1 MSTGTPGSSSG
12 IRLGG
17 APSTD
22 SAPRRKAALMG
33 RSPQDTAAGAWNYVL
48 LILAIVGSAF
58 PIYWMF
64 IVSTGTD
71 VYLAKIPPPVLP
83 GSNFAHNI
91 GVVLGRASE
100 EGRSYNNAQFG
111 SSMVNSVIVTVI
123 VTVATLFFCSLAG
136 FAFAK
141 LRFKGRDALMVIVI
155 LTLTIPN
162 QLGIVALFIIISKF
176 GWQQQLV
183 AVIVPALVS
192 AFGVFYMRQFIED
205 SVPDELVE
213 SARVDGAST
222 FRVYWN
228 IVLPIIRPGP
238 WRARSAHRCRC
249 VERVP
254 VGTDRPGQ
262 RRTPDRGCRAEPIG
276 LGQLCQVPHRAG
288 RLSAGH
294 PAADPLARHRRQ
306 ADRSGHHGR
315 RDQGLS
321 AGRKPWLGRARRQR
335 TPRCTSVGGSRPGR
349 LPPTLLSGALR
360 VARARAVSRPGPVS
374 PPGPGR

>member
-111 SSMVNSVIVTVI
+111 GVTEHHIDV
-123 VTVATLFFCSLAG
+123 VHEVAT
-136 FAFAK
+136 
-141 LRFKGRDALMVIVI
+141 REHRGRDCRQGHIRAGGDNEHPVDREGRTQDREDEQEV
-155 LTLTIPN
+155 
-162 QLGIVALFIIISKF
+162 
-176 GWQQQLV
+176 
-183 AVIVPALVS
+183 VPLPRR
-192 AFGVFYMRQFIED
+192 GV
-205 SVPDELVE
+205 L
-213 SARVDGAST
+213 
-222 FRVYWN
+222 
-228 IVLPIIRPGP
+228 
-238 WRARSAHRCRC
+238 
-249 VERVP
+249 
-254 VGTDRPGQ
+254 
-262 RRTPDRGCRAEPIG
+262 RRTAH
-276 LGQLCQVPHRAG
+276 Q
-288 RLSAGH
+288 
-294 PAADPLARHRRQ
+294 
-306 ADRSGHHGR
+306 
-315 RDQGLS
+315 
-321 AGRKPWLGRARRQR
+321 
-335 TPRCTSVGGSRPGR
+335 GR
-349 LPPTLLSGALR
+349 LPARCGACVHARGCPSGGPTEADVAGAASGSGAHRLPPPRRLLSSALI
-360 VARARAVSRPGPVS
+360 AAMITMTKNRPHDIAAA
-374 PPGPGR
+374 

>member
-141 LRFKGRDALMVIVI
+141 LRFKGRDSLMVIVI

-228 IVLPIIRPGP
+228 IVLPIIRPALGVLGLLT
-238 WRARSAHRCRC
+238 A
-249 VERVP
+249 
-254 VGTDRPGQ
+254 VGAWNEFQWALISLGSGNHPTVGVALSRLASGNYVKYRIVLAGSLLATLPLILLL
-262 RRTPDRGCRAEPIG
+262 AIG
-276 LGQLCQVPHRAG
+276 GKQIV
-288 RLSAGH
+288 
-294 PAADPLARHRRQ
+294 
-306 ADRSGHHGR
+306 
-315 RDQGLS
+315 QGIME
-321 AGRKPWLGRARRQR
+321 
-335 TPRCTSVGGSRPGR
+335 
-349 LPPTLLSGALR
+349 GAIK
-360 VARARAVSRPGPVS
+360 A
-374 PPGPGR
+374 

>member
-228 IVLPIIRPGP
+228 IVLPIIRPALGVLGLLT
-238 WRARSAHRCRC
+238 A
-249 VERVP
+249 
-254 VGTDRPGQ
+254 VGAWNEFQWALIALGSGEHPTVGVALSRLASGNYVKYRIVLAGSLLATLPLILLL
-262 RRTPDRGCRAEPIG
+262 AIG
-276 LGQLCQVPHRAG
+276 GKQIV
-288 RLSAGH
+288 
-294 PAADPLARHRRQ
+294 
-306 ADRSGHHGR
+306 
-315 RDQGLS
+315 QGIME
-321 AGRKPWLGRARRQR
+321 
-335 TPRCTSVGGSRPGR
+335 
-349 LPPTLLSGALR
+349 GAIK
-360 VARARAVSRPGPVS
+360 A
-374 PPGPGR
+374 

>member
-17 APSTD
+17 VPGGAPSTD
-22 SAPRRKAALMG
+22 AAPRRKAALLG
-33 RSPQDTAAGAWNYVL
+33 RSPQDTAAGMWNYVL
-48 LILAIVGSAF
+48 LVLAILGSAF

-71 VYLAKIPPPVLP
+71 VYLATIPPPVLP
-83 GSNFAHNI
+83 GSNFVHNI
-91 GVVLGRASE
+91 SVVLGNASE
-100 EGRSYNNAQFG
+100 AGRSYNNAQFG

-123 VTVATLFFCSLAG
+123 VTAATLFFCSLAG

-141 LRFKGRDALMVIVI
+141 LRFKGRDALMVTVI

-228 IVLPIIRPGP
+228 IVLPIIRPALGVLGLLT
-238 WRARSAHRCRC
+238 A
-249 VERVP
+249 
-254 VGTDRPGQ
+254 VGAWNEFQ
-262 RRTPDRGCRAEPIG
+262 WALIA
-276 LGQLCQVPHRAG
+276 LGSGDHPTVGVALSRLASGNYVKYRIVLAG
-288 RLSAGH
+288 SLLATL
-294 PAADPLARHRRQ
+294 PLILMLA
-306 ADRSGHHGR
+306 
-315 RDQGLS
+315 
-321 AGRKPWLGRARRQR
+321 
-335 TPRCTSVGGSRPGR
+335 VGGKQIVQGIME
-349 LPPTLLSGALR
+349 GAIK
-360 VARARAVSRPGPVS
+360 A
-374 PPGPGR
+374 

>member
-17 APSTD
+17 VPGEAPSTEA
-22 SAPRRKAALMG
+22 APRRKAALMG

-48 LILAIVGSAF
+48 LVLAILGSAF

-64 IVSTGTD
+64 IVATGTD
-71 VYLAKIPPPVLP
+71 VTLATIPPPFIP
-83 GSNFAHNI
+83 GSNFVHNI
-91 GVVLGRASE
+91 GVVLGNATE

-123 VTVATLFFCSLAG
+123 VTTATLFFCSLAG

-228 IVLPIIRPGP
+228 IVLPIIRPALGVLGLLT
-238 WRARSAHRCRC
+238 A
-249 VERVP
+249 
-254 VGTDRPGQ
+254 VGAWNEFQWALIALGSGEHPTVGVALSRLASGNYVKYRIVLAGSLLATLPLILML
-262 RRTPDRGCRAEPIG
+262 AIG
-276 LGQLCQVPHRAG
+276 GKQIV
-288 RLSAGH
+288 
-294 PAADPLARHRRQ
+294 
-306 ADRSGHHGR
+306 
-315 RDQGLS
+315 QGIME
-321 AGRKPWLGRARRQR
+321 
-335 TPRCTSVGGSRPGR
+335 
-349 LPPTLLSGALR
+349 GAIK
-360 VARARAVSRPGPVS
+360 A
-374 PPGPGR
+374 

>member
-1 MSTGTPGSSSG
+1 MSTGTPGSSSD

-17 APSTD
+17 VPGQAPTGVSTD
-22 SAPRRKAALMG
+22 SAPRRRAALMG
-33 RSPQDTAAGAWNYVL
+33 RSPQDTAAGRWNYVL
-48 LILAIVGSAF
+48 LILAILGSAF

-71 VYLAKIPPPVLP
+71 VYLATIPPPFLP
-83 GSNFAHNI
+83 GSNFVHNI
-91 GVVLGRASE
+91 GVVLGNATE

-123 VTVATLFFCSLAG
+123 VTAATLFFCSLAG

-141 LRFKGRDALMVIVI
+141 LRFKGRDVLMVIVI

-228 IVLPIIRPGP
+228 IVLPIIRPALGVLGLLT
-238 WRARSAHRCRC
+238 A
-249 VERVP
+249 
-254 VGTDRPGQ
+254 VGAWNEFQWALISLGSGNHPTVGVALSRLASGNYVKYRIVLAGSLLATLPLILLL
-262 RRTPDRGCRAEPIG
+262 AIG
-276 LGQLCQVPHRAG
+276 GKQIV
-288 RLSAGH
+288 
-294 PAADPLARHRRQ
+294 
-306 ADRSGHHGR
+306 
-315 RDQGLS
+315 QGIME
-321 AGRKPWLGRARRQR
+321 
-335 TPRCTSVGGSRPGR
+335 
-349 LPPTLLSGALR
+349 GAIK
-360 VARARAVSRPGPVS
+360 A
-374 PPGPGR
+374 

>member
-1 MSTGTPGSSSG
+1 MSTGTPGSPSD

-17 APSTD
+17 VPGRAPTGVRTD

-48 LILAIVGSAF
+48 LILAMVGSAF

-71 VYLAKIPPPVLP
+71 VFLATIPPPVLP
-83 GSNFAHNI
+83 GGNLVHNI
-91 GVVLGRASE
+91 GVVLGYATE

-123 VTVATLFFCSLAG
+123 VTAAMLFFCSLAG

-141 LRFKGRDALMVIVI
+141 LRFKGRDTLMVAVI
-155 LTLTIPN
+155 LTLTIPS
-162 QLGIVALFIIISKF
+162 QLGVVALFIIISKF
-176 GWQQQLV
+176 GWQQQLI

-228 IVLPIIRPGP
+228 IVLPIVRPALGVLGLLT
-238 WRARSAHRCRC
+238 A
-249 VERVP
+249 
-254 VGTDRPGQ
+254 VGAWNEFQ
-262 RRTPDRGCRAEPIG
+262 WALIA
-276 LGQLCQVPHRAG
+276 LGSGDHPTVGVALSRLASGNYVKYRIVLAG
-288 RLSAGH
+288 SLLATL
-294 PAADPLARHRRQ
+294 PLILMLA
-306 ADRSGHHGR
+306 
-315 RDQGLS
+315 
-321 AGRKPWLGRARRQR
+321 
-335 TPRCTSVGGSRPGR
+335 VGGKQIVQGIME
-349 LPPTLLSGALR
+349 GAIK
-360 VARARAVSRPGPVS
+360 A
-374 PPGPGR
+374 

>member
-1 MSTGTPGSSSG
+1 MSTGTTGSSSD

-17 APSTD
+17 VPGGAPTGVNTGT
-22 SAPRRKAALMG
+22 APRRKAALMG
-33 RSPQDTAAGAWNYVL
+33 RSPQDTAAGRWNYVL
-48 LILAIVGSAF
+48 LILAILGSAF

-64 IVSTGTD
+64 IVATGTD
-71 VYLAKIPPPVLP
+71 VTLATIPPPFLP
-83 GSNFAHNI
+83 GSNFVHNI
-91 GVVLGRASE
+91 GVVLGNATE

-123 VTVATLFFCSLAG
+123 VTAATLFFCSLAG

-141 LRFKGRDALMVIVI
+141 LRFKGRDVLMVIVI

-228 IVLPIIRPGP
+228 IVLPIIRPALGVLGLLT
-238 WRARSAHRCRC
+238 A
-249 VERVP
+249 
-254 VGTDRPGQ
+254 VGAWNEFQWALISLGSGNHPTVGVALSRLASGNYVKYRIVLAGSLLATLPLILLL
-262 RRTPDRGCRAEPIG
+262 AIG
-276 LGQLCQVPHRAG
+276 GKQIV
-288 RLSAGH
+288 
-294 PAADPLARHRRQ
+294 
-306 ADRSGHHGR
+306 
-315 RDQGLS
+315 QGIME
-321 AGRKPWLGRARRQR
+321 
-335 TPRCTSVGGSRPGR
+335 
-349 LPPTLLSGALR
+349 GAIK
-360 VARARAVSRPGPVS
+360 A
-374 PPGPGR
+374 

>member
-17 APSTD
+17 VPGGAPSTEA
-22 SAPRRKAALMG
+22 APRRKAALMG
-33 RSPQDTAAGAWNYVL
+33 RSPQDTAAGRWNYVL
-48 LILAIVGSAF
+48 LILAILGSAF

-64 IVSTGTD
+64 IVATGTD
-71 VYLAKIPPPVLP
+71 VTLATIPPPFIP
-83 GSNFAHNI
+83 GSNFVHNI
-91 GVVLGRASE
+91 GVVLGNATE

-123 VTVATLFFCSLAG
+123 VTTATLFFCSLAG

-141 LRFKGRDALMVIVI
+141 LRFKGRDVLMVIVI

-228 IVLPIIRPGP
+228 IVLPIIRPALGVLGLLT
-238 WRARSAHRCRC
+238 A
-249 VERVP
+249 
-254 VGTDRPGQ
+254 VGAWNEFQ
-262 RRTPDRGCRAEPIG
+262 WALIA
-276 LGQLCQVPHRAG
+276 LGSGDHPTVGVALSRLASGNYVKYRIVLAG
-288 RLSAGH
+288 SLLATL
-294 PAADPLARHRRQ
+294 PLILMLA
-306 ADRSGHHGR
+306 
-315 RDQGLS
+315 
-321 AGRKPWLGRARRQR
+321 
-335 TPRCTSVGGSRPGR
+335 VGGKQIVQGIME
-349 LPPTLLSGALR
+349 GAIK
-360 VARARAVSRPGPVS
+360 A
-374 PPGPGR
+374 

>member
-123 VTVATLFFCSLAG
+123 VTAATLFFCSLAG

-141 LRFKGRDALMVIVI
+141 LRFKGRDVLMVIVI

-228 IVLPIIRPGP
+228 IVLPIIRPALGVLGLLT
-238 WRARSAHRCRC
+238 A
-249 VERVP
+249 
-254 VGTDRPGQ
+254 VGAWNEFQWALISLGSGNHPTVGVALSRLASGNYVKYRIVLAGSLLATLPLILLL
-262 RRTPDRGCRAEPIG
+262 AIG
-276 LGQLCQVPHRAG
+276 GKQIV
-288 RLSAGH
+288 
-294 PAADPLARHRRQ
+294 
-306 ADRSGHHGR
+306 
-315 RDQGLS
+315 QGIME
-321 AGRKPWLGRARRQR
+321 
-335 TPRCTSVGGSRPGR
+335 
-349 LPPTLLSGALR
+349 GAIK
-360 VARARAVSRPGPVS
+360 A
-374 PPGPGR
+374 

>member
-192 AFGVFYMRQFIED
+192 HSACSTCGSSSRTRSPTSWSSPLGWTAPRPSGCTGTSSCRSSGRPSACSACSPL
-205 SVPDELVE
+205 SV
-213 SARVDGAST
+213 R
-222 FRVYWN
+222 
-228 IVLPIIRPGP
+228 
-238 WRARSAHRCRC
+238 
-249 VERVP
+249 
-254 VGTDRPGQ
+254 GT
-262 RRTPDRGCRAEPIG
+262 
-276 LGQLCQVPHRAG
+276 
-288 RLSAGH
+288 SS
-294 PAADPLARHRRQ
+294 
-306 ADRSGHHGR
+306 SGH
-315 RDQGLS
+315 
-321 AGRKPWLGRARRQR
+321 
-335 TPRCTSVGGSRPGR
+335 
-349 LPPTLLSGALR
+349 
-360 VARARAVSRPGPVS
+360 
-374 PPGPGR
+374 

>member
-17 APSTD
+17 VPGGAPSTEA
-22 SAPRRKAALMG
+22 APRRKAALMG

-48 LILAIVGSAF
+48 LVLAILGSAF

-64 IVSTGTD
+64 IVATGTD
-71 VYLAKIPPPVLP
+71 VTLATIPPPFIP
-83 GSNFAHNI
+83 GSNFVHNI
-91 GVVLGRASE
+91 GVVLGNATE

-123 VTVATLFFCSLAG
+123 VTTATLFFCSLAG

-141 LRFKGRDALMVIVI
+141 LRFKGRDVLMVIVI

-228 IVLPIIRPGP
+228 IVLPIIRPALGVLGLLT
-238 WRARSAHRCRC
+238 A
-249 VERVP
+249 
-254 VGTDRPGQ
+254 VGAWNEFQ
-262 RRTPDRGCRAEPIG
+262 WALIA
-276 LGQLCQVPHRAG
+276 LGSGEHPTVGVALSRLASGNYVKYRIVLAG
-288 RLSAGH
+288 SLLATL
-294 PAADPLARHRRQ
+294 PLILMLA
-306 ADRSGHHGR
+306 
-315 RDQGLS
+315 
-321 AGRKPWLGRARRQR
+321 
-335 TPRCTSVGGSRPGR
+335 VGGKQIVQGIME
-349 LPPTLLSGALR
+349 GAIK
-360 VARARAVSRPGPVS
+360 A
-374 PPGPGR
+374 